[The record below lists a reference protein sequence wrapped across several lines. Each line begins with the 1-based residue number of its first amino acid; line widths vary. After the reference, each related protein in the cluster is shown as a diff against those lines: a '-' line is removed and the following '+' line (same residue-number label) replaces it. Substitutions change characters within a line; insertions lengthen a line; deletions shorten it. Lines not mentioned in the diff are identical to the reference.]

1 LLFPRPVGTVLST
14 KKSKQNSIKVE
25 FSGQNDPKNHK
36 MKRGVQAGFKPP
48 RPAMKKQKTS
58 GLQRQNA
65 VVGYQVGRSL
75 SVQPKQELK
84 AFDVAVTTT
93 NVDVV
98 AAPPNFLTNLNCPIN
113 GAELYQRVGRKIY
126 MKSLHLKGWLQI
138 AATALQDFVRIVVYY
153 DSQPNAAAPT
163 FAQLFQD
170 SNAAAGSS
178 FLSEINLV
186 NRERFQI
193 LRNIEVLTPSS
204 TYAAGVQTNTAYP
217 ETNGRLRVNEFIP
230 LKGLETIFNAT
241 NGGTVADISSGALG
255 FVVFSSENSNSVTF
269 QWSSRLRYY
278 D

>member
-1 LLFPRPVGTVLST
+1 
-14 KKSKQNSIKVE
+14 
-25 FSGQNDPKNHK
+25 
-36 MKRGVQAGFKPP
+36 MKRGVQAGFKKP
-48 RPAMKKQKTS
+48 RPAMKKQKS
-58 GLQRQNA
+58 SGGLQRQNA
-65 VVGYQVGRSL
+65 VVGYQLGRSL

-84 AFDVAVTTT
+84 AFDVATTTT

-98 AAPPNFLTNLNCPIN
+98 AAPPIFSTNLNCPIN

-153 DSQPNAAAPT
+153 DSQPNASAPT
-163 FAQLFQD
+163 FASLFQD
-170 SNAAAGSS
+170 SNVGAASS
-178 FLSEINLV
+178 FLSEINLI

-204 TYAAGVQTNTAYP
+204 TYTAGVLTNTAYP

-230 LKGLETIFNAT
+230 LKGLETVFNAT

-255 FVVFSSENSNSVTF
+255 FVVFSAENSNSVVF
-269 QWSSRLRYY
+269 QWNSRLRYY

>member
-1 LLFPRPVGTVLST
+1 
-14 KKSKQNSIKVE
+14 
-25 FSGQNDPKNHK
+25 
-36 MKRGVQAGFKPP
+36 MKRGRTQQFKPP
-48 RPAMKKQKTS
+48 RPALKKQRTS
-58 GLQRQNA
+58 GALVA
-65 VVGYQVGRSL
+65 TKTVVGYQQGRSM
-75 SVQPKQELK
+75 SMQPKQELK
-84 AFDVAVTTT
+84 AFDVTSTTT

-98 AAPPNFLTNLNCPIN
+98 AAPPNFETNLNCPVN

-138 AATALQDFVRIVVYY
+138 AGTALQDFVRIVVYY
-153 DSQPNAAAPT
+153 DSQPNGAPPT

-170 SNAAAGSS
+170 SNVGAAST
-178 FLSEINLV
+178 FQSEINLV

-193 LRNIEVLTPSS
+193 IRNIEVLTPSS
-204 TYAAGVQTNTAYP
+204 TYTAGVLTNTAYP

-255 FVVFSSENSNSVTF
+255 FVVFSAENSNAVTF
-269 QWSSRLRYY
+269 QWNSRLRYY